1 MTPGVVLFD
10 IGQSLAEVLPN
21 GRLPLY
27 LDTHYNSDYQ
37 QGRDPVPL
45 SETEEPSMPTS
56 IRGFV
61 HERRRWVALIVVCFA
76 MLMNT
81 LDQTIVNVAL
91 PTIQH
96 DLHFTQA
103 SLAWVIDAYLITF
116 AGALLLAGRL
126 GDLIGRKRVFLVGVA
141 LFTLASA
148 ACGAADTQALLI
160 GARFAQGLGAALS
173 SSVILAIIVA
183 DFPVPAERAKAMS
196 SYILVAVGGGS
207 LGLLIGGY
215 VTQALSWHW
224 IFFINLPIGIATFVV
239 GTALIDEDAG
249 LGIRAGM
256 DVGGALLSTG
266 GMMLAVCAIVSSS
279 QYGWRSSHTLGL
291 GAGAVVV
298 LAVFLLLESRLSHPM
313 MPLGV
318 MRSPGLLTSSLV
330 RGLMVVGMYSTFFI
344 GVLYFQHVLGFDPV
358 VTGLAFLPQTLMVA
372 VMSSGLTARVMRR
385 LGPKTTALGGLAVV
399 AVGLALLVKC
409 GPDTDYF
416 PQVFAAVLLIGSGAA
431 TAFTPLLTIALAA
444 VPAKDAGIGSGIVN
458 VSQQVSAVL
467 SVAILGA
474 VSTGH
479 TASLLASGSSAVD
492 ALDSGYRLAFVVA
505 LISVLGAIVL
515 GSFLLRRAGPLPG
528 RSPGPDDSFETGS
541 ETMIA
546 EVM

>member
-1 MTPGVVLFD
+1 
-10 IGQSLAEVLPN
+10 
-21 GRLPLY
+21 
-27 LDTHYNSDYQ
+27 
-37 QGRDPVPL
+37 
-45 SETEEPSMPTS
+45 MPTS

-91 PTIQH
+91 PTIQR

-126 GDLIGRKRVFLVGVA
+126 GDLIGRKKVFLVGVA

-148 ACGAADTQALLI
+148 ACGAADTQTLLI

-183 DFPVPAERAKAMS
+183 DFPVPSERAKAMS
-196 SYILVAVGGGS
+196 SYILVAIGGGS
-207 LGLLIGGY
+207 LGLLVGGY

-224 IFFINLPIGIATFVV
+224 IFFINLPIGIATFVL
-239 GTALIDEDAG
+239 GTFLIDENAG
-249 LGIRAGM
+249 LGIREGL

-266 GMMLAVCAIVSSS
+266 GLMIAVYAIVSSS
-279 QYGWRSSHTLGL
+279 QYGWRSSHTLGF

-298 LAVFLLLESRLSHPM
+298 LAAFFVLESRLRHPM
-313 MPLGV
+313 MPLSV
-318 MRSPGLLTSSLV
+318 LRSPGLLTSSLV

-372 VMSSGLTARVMRR
+372 VMSSGPIARIMKRI
-385 LGPKTTALGGLAVV
+385 GPKNTAVAGLVLV
-399 AVGLALLVKC
+399 AIGLALLVKS
-409 GPDTDYF
+409 GPDTAYF
-416 PQVFAAVLLIGSGAA
+416 PQIFAAVLLIGSGAA
-431 TAFTPLLTIALAA
+431 TAFTPLLTIALAG

-474 VSTGH
+474 VSTSH
-479 TASLLASGSSAVD
+479 TASLVASGRSAVD
-492 ALDSGYRLAFVVA
+492 ALDGGYRLAFVVA
-505 LISVLGAIVL
+505 LTSVLLAIVL
-515 GSFLLRRAGPLPG
+515 GSFVLRRTEASPG
-528 RSPGPDDSFETGS
+528 RRPPVPDESFEVEA
-541 ETMIA
+541 ETLIA

>member
-1 MTPGVVLFD
+1 M
-10 IGQSLAEVLPN
+10 
-21 GRLPLY
+21 
-27 LDTHYNSDYQ
+27 
-37 QGRDPVPL
+37 
-45 SETEEPSMPTS
+45 PSS

-61 HERRRWVALIVVCFA
+61 HERRRWVALFVVCFA

-103 SLAWVIDAYLITF
+103 ALAWVIDAYLITF

-160 GARFAQGLGAALS
+160 AARFAQGLGAALS

-196 SYILVAVGGGS
+196 SYIIVAVGGGS
-207 LGLLIGGY
+207 LGLLVGGY

-224 IFFINLPIGIATFVV
+224 IFFINIPIGIATFVI
-239 GTALIDEDAG
+239 GAALIDENAG
-249 LGIRAGM
+249 LGVRAGL
-256 DVGGALLSTG
+256 DVGGAVLSTG
-266 GMMLAVCAIVSSS
+266 GLMLAVYAIVSSS
-279 QYGWRSSHTLGL
+279 QYGWNSAHTLVF

-298 LAVFLLLESRLSHPM
+298 LAGFVLLESRLTHPM
-313 MPLGV
+313 IPLHV

-344 GVLYFQHVLGFDPV
+344 GVLYFQHVLGYDPV

-372 VMSSGLTARVMRR
+372 VMSAGLTARIMSR
-385 LGPKTTALGGLAVV
+385 LGPKTTALMGLPVV
-399 AVGLALLVKC
+399 AVGLALFVMS
-409 GPDTDYF
+409 GPDTAYF
-416 PQVFAAVLLIGSGAA
+416 PQIFAAVLLIGFGAA
-431 TAFTPLLTIALAA
+431 TAFTPLLTIALAG
-444 VPAKDAGIGSGIVN
+444 VPAKDAGVGSGIVN
-458 VSQQVSAVL
+458 VSQQVSGAL

-474 VSTGH
+474 VSAGH

-492 ALDSGYRLAFVVA
+492 ALDGGYRLAFIVA
-505 LISVLGAIVL
+505 LVSVLVAIAL
-515 GSFLLRRAGPLPG
+515 GSLILRRPSAPPG
-528 RSPGPDDSFETGS
+528 TPPVVDDLFEAES
-541 ETMIA
+541 ETMIV
-546 EVM
+546 EIM

>member
-1 MTPGVVLFD
+1 
-10 IGQSLAEVLPN
+10 
-21 GRLPLY
+21 
-27 LDTHYNSDYQ
+27 
-37 QGRDPVPL
+37 
-45 SETEEPSMPTS
+45 MPIS
-56 IRGFV
+56 FRGFV
-61 HERRRWVALIVVCFA
+61 HERRRWIALIVVCFA

-141 LFTLASA
+141 LFTVASA
-148 ACGAADTQALLI
+148 ACGAADTQDLLI

-196 SYILVAVGGGS
+196 SYIIVAVGGGS

-215 VTQALSWHW
+215 VTQALNWHW

-239 GTALIDEDAG
+239 GTTLIDENAG
-249 LGIRAGM
+249 LGIRAGL
-256 DVGGALLSTG
+256 DVGGAVLSTG
-266 GMMLAVCAIVSSS
+266 GMMLAVYAIVSSS
-279 QYGWRSSHTLGL
+279 QYGWGSPHTLGF

-298 LAVFLLLESRLSHPM
+298 LAVFVLLESRLSHPM

-344 GVLYFQHVLGFDPV
+344 GVLYFQHVLGFDPI

-372 VMSSGLTARVMRR
+372 VMSTGLTARIMKR
-385 LGPKTTALGGLAVV
+385 LGPKVTALGGLAVL
-399 AVGLALLVKC
+399 AVGLSLFVKS
-409 GPDTDYF
+409 GPGTAYF
-416 PQVFAAVLLIGSGAA
+416 PQIFAAVLLIGLGAA
-431 TAFTPLLTIALAA
+431 SAFTPLLTIALAA

-505 LISVLGAIVL
+505 MSSVVVAIVL
-515 GSFLLRRAGPLPG
+515 GSFLLRRPG
-528 RSPGPDDSFETGS
+528 ASPGHPLVPDELFEAES